1 MPRVRLAAMSSANMD
16 GQVEAM
22 KQLTKLIDGKKNRD
36 FG

>member
-1 MPRVRLAAMSSANMD
+1 MD

-22 KQLTKLIDGKKNRD
+22 KQLTKLIGGKKNRD